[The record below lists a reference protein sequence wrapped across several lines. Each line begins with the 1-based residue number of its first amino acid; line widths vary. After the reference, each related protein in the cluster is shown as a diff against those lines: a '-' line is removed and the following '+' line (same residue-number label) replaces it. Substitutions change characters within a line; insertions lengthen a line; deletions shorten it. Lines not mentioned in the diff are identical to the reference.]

1 MRLTHQEHRTWAPL
15 WPAYCAA
22 AFVGLFCA
30 IVLGAAAVHAVA
42 EGAWPE
48 GDGWIALGAVGLR
61 MLTIALALASVRP
74 WGRRLP
80 GWLVLG
86 GLWGSAAAQ
95 FVYPALE
102 LIVKLLILAGVPIA
116 LDKGISNMSTTGWF
130 NFAAAWVVFGI
141 PAVLFA
147 LASVSYQRRSG
158 TPSRFAWLGV
168 LGGSA
173 ALILIGVLIG

>member
-1 MRLTHQEHRTWAPL
+1 MPPTNQRNRSWAPL
-15 WPAYCAA
+15 WPAYAA
-22 AFVGLFCA
+22 AGFVGLFCA
-30 IVLGAAAVHAVA
+30 VVLVLAAVNTVA

-48 GDGWIALGAVGLR
+48 GDGWIALGSVGLR
-61 MLTIALALASVRP
+61 ILTIALALASVRP

-102 LIVKLLILAGVPIA
+102 LIVKVLILAGVPIA
-116 LDKGISNMSTTGWF
+116 LHKGISNMSATGWF

-141 PAVLFA
+141 PAVLFG
-147 LASVSYQRRSG
+147 LAAVSYQRRSAAS
-158 TPSRFAWLGV
+158 PRFAWLGV

-173 ALILIGVLIG
+173 ALLLIGVLIG